1 MARIILYTGKGGV
14 GKTSVSAATALR
26 CADLGYR
33 TIVLSTDAAHS
44 LGDSFDL
51 TLGPTPTL
59 IAPNLWGQEVDVLH
73 QMDEYWGTVQN
84 YLSGLLVW
92 RGADSLVAQE
102 ASVLP
107 GMEELAS
114 LLQITHLY
122 EDGEYDA
129 IIVDCA
135 PTGETLKF
143 LSFPEAAR
151 WYLTQIFPFQRKMAQ
166 IAGPIIRAMT
176 DIPTPDDTVF
186 ESIKQ
191 LLIQLDRMHDL
202 LADPQKSSV
211 RIVLNPEKMVVKE
224 AQRTFTY
231 LSLYGFPTDAIVSN
245 RILPAVINDAYL
257 QGWKDMQEKY
267 GALVEQAFSPLPI
280 YKVPLFDQEM
290 VGLPML
296 RRMAEAIYDN
306 QDPTHILYHGQTQTI
321 LPMNGGYD
329 LRLRLPLV
337 DRSAVDL
344 GRFGDELVID
354 IGNFRRNL
362 ILPRSLA
369 GLDVQRAGF
378 EGDTL
383 VVHFA
388 APPEGKVAP

>member
-44 LGDSFDL
+44 LGDSFD
-51 TLGPTPTL
+51 TPLGPTPTA

-73 QMDEYWGTVQN
+73 QMDEYWGTVQE

-114 LLQITHLY
+114 LLQITHLH
-122 EDGEYDA
+122 DSGDYDV

-151 WYLTQIFPFQRKMAQ
+151 WYLSQIFPVQRKVAQ
-166 IAGPIIRAMT
+166 LAGPLIRAMT
-176 DIPTPDDTVF
+176 DIPTPDDRVF
-186 ESIKQ
+186 DSIKE
-191 LLIQLDRMHDL
+191 LLIQLDRMHEL
-202 LADPQKSSV
+202 LTDHQRSSV

-224 AQRTFTY
+224 AQRSFTY
-231 LSLYGFPTDAIVSN
+231 LSLYGFPTDAIISN
-245 RILPAVINDAYL
+245 RILPAFISDAYL

-267 GALVEQAFSPLPI
+267 GQLVEQAFSPLPI
-280 YKVPLFDQEM
+280 FKVPLFDQEM
-290 VGLPML
+290 LGLPML
-296 RRMAEAIYDN
+296 RRMAEAIHGDK
-306 QDPTHILYHGQTQTI
+306 DPTQVLYDGQPQTI
-321 LPMNGGYD
+321 VPSNSGYD

-337 DRSAVDL
+337 DRGAVDL

-369 GLDVQRAGF
+369 GLDVSKASF
-378 EGDTL
+378 SGDTL
-383 VVHFA
+383 IVHFTS
-388 APPEGKVAP
+388 PSPE

>member
-1 MARIILYTGKGGV
+1 MARILLYTGKGGV
-14 GKTSVSAATALR
+14 GKTSVAAATALR

-33 TIVLSTDAAHS
+33 TMVLSTDAAHS
-44 LGDSFDL
+44 LGDSFD
-51 TLGPTPTL
+51 TPLGPTPTP
-59 IAPNLWGQEVDVLH
+59 ISPQLWAQEIDVLH
-73 QMDEYWGTVQN
+73 QMDEYWGTVQE

-92 RGADSLVAQE
+92 RGADGLVAQE

-114 LLQITHLY
+114 LLQITHLH
-122 EDGEYDA
+122 DGGEYDV

-151 WYLTQIFPFQRKMAQ
+151 WYLAQIFPVQRKVAQ
-166 IAGPIIRAMT
+166 IAGPLIRAMT
-176 DIPTPDDTVF
+176 DIPTPDDRVF
-186 ESIKQ
+186 DSIRE
-191 LLIQLDRMHDL
+191 LLVQLDRMHEL
-202 LADPQKSSV
+202 LADSERSSV

-224 AQRTFTY
+224 AQRSYTY
-231 LSLYGFPTDAIVSN
+231 LSLYGFPTDAIISN
-245 RILPAVINDAYL
+245 RILPSFVTDTYL

-267 GALVEQAFSPLPI
+267 GLLVEQAFNPLPI

-290 VGLPML
+290 VGSAML
-296 RRMAEAIYDN
+296 RRMAEAIYGDM
-306 QDPTHILYHGQTQTI
+306 DPTQIMYRGQPQSI
-321 LPMNGGYD
+321 VPANGGYD

-337 DRSAVDL
+337 NRSTVDL

-362 ILPRSLA
+362 ILPRTLA
-369 GLDVQRAGF
+369 GLDVSKAAF
-378 EGDTL
+378 DGDTL
-383 VVHFA
+383 VVHFTP
-388 APPEGKVAP
+388 PPETPG

>member
-14 GKTSVSAATALR
+14 GKTSVSAATAAR
-26 CADLGYR
+26 CATLGYR

-44 LGDSFDL
+44 LGDSFDM
-51 TLGPTPTL
+51 TLGATPTP
-59 IAPNLWGQEVDVLH
+59 IAPNLWAQEVDVLH
-73 QMDEYWGTVQN
+73 QMDEYWGTVQE

-92 RGADSLVAQE
+92 RGADGLVAQE

-114 LLQITHLY
+114 LLQITHLH
-122 EDGEYDA
+122 DCGDYDV

-151 WYLTQIFPFQRKMAQ
+151 WYLSQIFPVQRKVAQ
-166 IAGPIIRAMT
+166 IAGPLIRAMT
-176 DIPTPDDTVF
+176 DIPTPDDRVF
-186 ESIKQ
+186 DSIRE
-191 LLIQLDRMHDL
+191 LLVQLDRMHEL
-202 LADPQKSSV
+202 LADSERSSV

-224 AQRTFTY
+224 AQRSFTY
-231 LSLYGFPTDAIVSN
+231 LNLYGFPTDAIISN
-245 RILPAVINDAYL
+245 RILPAFIHDAYL

-267 GALVEQAFSPLPI
+267 GQLVEQAFSPLPI
-280 YKVPLFDQEM
+280 LKVPLFDQEM

-296 RRMAEAIYDN
+296 NRMADAIYGDS
-306 QDPTHILYHGQTQTI
+306 DPTHVLYHGQPQTI
-321 LPMNGGYD
+321 VPSNGGYD

-337 DRSAVDL
+337 KQSEVDL
-344 GRFGDELVID
+344 ARFGDELVID

-362 ILPRSLA
+362 ILPRTLA
-369 GLDVQRAGF
+369 GLDVSKASF
-378 EGDTL
+378 SGDTL
-383 VVHFA
+383 VVHFT
-388 APPEGKVAP
+388 PPPGTPA

>member
-14 GKTSVSAATALR
+14 GKTSVAAATALR

-33 TIVLSTDAAHS
+33 TMVLSTDAAHS
-44 LGDSFDL
+44 LGDSFD
-51 TLGPTPTL
+51 TPLGPTPTP
-59 IAPNLWGQEVDVLH
+59 ISPQLWAQEIDVLH
-73 QMDEYWGTVQN
+73 QMDEYWGTVQE

-92 RGADSLVAQE
+92 RGADGLVAQE

-114 LLQITHLY
+114 LLQITHLH
-122 EDGEYDA
+122 DGGEYDV

-151 WYLTQIFPFQRKMAQ
+151 WYLAQIFPVQRKVAQ
-166 IAGPIIRAMT
+166 IAGPLIRAMT
-176 DIPTPDDTVF
+176 DIPTPDDRVF
-186 ESIKQ
+186 DSIRE
-191 LLIQLDRMHDL
+191 LLVQLDRMHEL
-202 LADPQKSSV
+202 LADSERSSV

-224 AQRTFTY
+224 AQRSYTY
-231 LSLYGFPTDAIVSN
+231 LSLYGFPTDAIISN
-245 RILPAVINDAYL
+245 RILPGFVTDTYL

-267 GALVEQAFSPLPI
+267 GLLVEQAFNPLPI

-290 VGLPML
+290 VGSAML
-296 RRMAEAIYDN
+296 RRMAEAIYGDM
-306 QDPTHILYHGQTQTI
+306 DPTQIMYRGQPQSI
-321 LPMNGGYD
+321 VPANGGYD

-337 DRSAVDL
+337 NRSTVDL

-362 ILPRSLA
+362 ILPRTLA
-369 GLDVQRAGF
+369 GLDVSKAAF
-378 EGDTL
+378 DGDTL
-383 VVHFA
+383 VVHFT
-388 APPEGKVAP
+388 PPPGTSG